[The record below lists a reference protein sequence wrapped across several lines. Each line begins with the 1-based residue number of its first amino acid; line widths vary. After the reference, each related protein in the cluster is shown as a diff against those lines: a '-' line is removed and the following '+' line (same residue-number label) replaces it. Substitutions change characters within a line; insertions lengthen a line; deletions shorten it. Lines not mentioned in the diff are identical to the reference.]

1 MRHRIATIVAIAIC
15 SLPFD
20 ARAFCRAM
28 TCNPVKQTCAADDR
42 GCVTSGT
49 ALRWPA
55 ERMPLVFR
63 FQQQHSARLVPEETT
78 AAVRAAF
85 HRWSDVVCPDGR
97 RTSLRFTEGEN
108 LAADKPLEAAAARP
122 EPFGIY
128 FRDRGWPH
136 PSGDDQTALTTID
149 FAPSSGA
156 ILYADIEVN
165 TTAWTFAT
173 RDVGAGIDLQT
184 VVTHEVGHFIG
195 LAHGREPNT
204 IMAGHLCD
212 SGDRCARDRV
222 SSRRL
227 ATDDIAAVCA
237 LYPPDAEGSAP
248 APPSAAP
255 ASCAVHAVGASPSA
269 SARLPRA
276 SPLFVLVVAALAM
289 VCRKTRN
296 RRRRSADRTIT

>member
-1 MRHRIATIVAIAIC
+1 MRRRIVIVAIAIALC

-20 ARAFCRAM
+20 AQAFCRAM
-28 TCNPVKQTCAADDR
+28 TCNPAKETCEVDDR

-97 RTSLRFTEGEN
+97 RTSLRFAEGED
-108 LAADKPLEAAAARP
+108 LVADKPLEPAAPRP

-136 PSGDDQTALTTID
+136 PSGDDQTAPTTID
-149 FAPSSGA
+149 FAPSSGT

-165 TTAWTFAT
+165 TTACTFAT
-173 RDVGAGIDLQT
+173 RDAGEGIVLQT

-195 LAHGREPNT
+195 LGHGREPNT

-227 ATDDIAAVCA
+227 ATDDIAAVCT
-237 LYPPDAEGSAP
+237 LYPPDAERSGP
-248 APPSAAP
+248 APPSNPAP
-255 ASCAVHAVGASPSA
+255 SCTVHALSASP
-269 SARLPRA
+269 RA
-276 SPLFVLVVAALAM
+276 LPLFVLARAGLALI
-289 VCRKTRN
+289 RRNTRN
-296 RRRRSADRTIT
+296 RRRGPAE